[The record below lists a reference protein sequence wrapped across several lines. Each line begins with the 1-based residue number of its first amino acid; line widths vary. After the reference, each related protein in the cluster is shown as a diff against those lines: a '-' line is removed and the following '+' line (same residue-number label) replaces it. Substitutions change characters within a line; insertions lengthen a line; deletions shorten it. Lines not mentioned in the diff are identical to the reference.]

1 MNMSKHTK
9 PPIESP
15 DDDDFPD
22 EAEQQ
27 IQQRRLFTYSLAAL
41 QVAKEV
47 DRIYV
52 KHPLFK
58 DALMTCD
65 RIFQLSREL
74 STAQGGVI
82 SGETGTGKTSVVQY
96 FQRSLPQ
103 TSLFELGLGALRIR
117 LQHRPTAGQV
127 VGALLRGLKYPF
139 AQVTQQTVY
148 AKRSLAFDVLRQKGT
163 RLVFIDEGQNLAT
176 QARHRDR
183 EGKETGA
190 TDLLREMMDEAQVG
204 LVIISDGSLKSLKTV
219 DPALDSRVA
228 AHVRLA
234 DFAKGAMWHAFVRT
248 FCKQSKAFDLSFL
261 DKPGPVDMTH
271 AATGGNPRHFKR
283 LVTEAVLI
291 TVDAGQQ
298 QLDVATMRLAFE
310 RLFGVHCERAN
321 PYVA

>member
-1 MNMSKHTK
+1 MSMSKSPK
-9 PPIESP
+9 QQFESS

-22 EAEQQ
+22 EEDQQ

-41 QVAKEV
+41 QAAKEV

-52 KHPLFK
+52 KHPAFK
-58 DALMTCD
+58 EALMTCD
-65 RIFQLSREL
+65 RVFQLSREL
-74 STAQGGVI
+74 STPQGAWI
-82 SGETGTGKTSVVQY
+82 SGETGTGKTSIVQY

-117 LQHRPTAGQV
+117 LQHRPTAGHV
-127 VGALLRGLKYPF
+127 VGALLRSLKYPF

-148 AKRSLAFDVLRQKGT
+148 AKRVLAFDVLRQKGT
-163 RLVFIDEGQNLAT
+163 RIVFIDEGQNLAT
-176 QARHRDR
+176 QARYRDR
-183 EGKETGA
+183 EGRETGA

-204 LVIISDGSLKSLKTV
+204 LVITSDGSMKSLKTI

-228 AHVRLA
+228 AHVRLT
-234 DFAKGAMWHAFVRT
+234 DFAKGPMWQAFVRT
-248 FCKQSKAFDLSFL
+248 FCKQSMGFDLSFL
-261 DKPGPVDMTH
+261 DKSEAVQMTH

-291 TVDAGQQ
+291 AIDAEQKH
-298 QLDVATMRLAFE
+298 LDLAIMKLGFE